1 MQNLEIQNNLNKTLL
16 LKMLDNELTALNQQV
31 NSHTAQPTN
40 TKYQKYIDNAY
51 KKATQSIEGYTP
63 KPLEENKKR
72 KYIIE
77 KEIEDV
83 TLEDLNIF
91 YEDYVDNL
99 KYQAEV
105 LQDETQQAID
115 KFEGMYNISYMKD
128 EG

>member
-1 MQNLEIQNNLNKTLL
+1 MRKFIIIKITKEFTMNTINKTKLEL
-16 LKMLDNELTALNQQV
+16 LKKLKQRLEDSWSGFAQV
-31 NSHTAQPTN
+31 
-40 TKYQKYIDNAY
+40 
-51 KKATQSIEGYTP
+51 IEEAEEFLEDI
-63 KPLEENKKR
+63 KEVEENKKR

-77 KEIEDV
+77 KEIEDI